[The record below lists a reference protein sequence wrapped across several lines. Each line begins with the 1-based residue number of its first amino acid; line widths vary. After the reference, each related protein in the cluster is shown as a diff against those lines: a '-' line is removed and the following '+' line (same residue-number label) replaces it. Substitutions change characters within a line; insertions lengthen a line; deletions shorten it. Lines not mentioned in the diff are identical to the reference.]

1 MNGIHRGLLKA
12 SGGHLGWTAAGMP
25 VLELTTTG
33 RKSGISR
40 SVLLTS
46 PYQEDHRIV
55 IVASKGGEDTH
66 PSWFLNLLKNPQ
78 GEVRLQGAVSSP
90 MLARAASDEEQQRM
104 WPIVTEKY
112 PNYAGYQA
120 KTDRQ
125 IPLVILEPVT

>member
-1 MNGIHRGLLKA
+1 MNGMHRGLLKA

-33 RKSGISR
+33 RKSGTSR

-46 PYQEDHRIV
+46 PHQEDHRIV

-66 PSWFLNLLKNPQ
+66 PSWFLNLLENPQ
-78 GEVRLQGAVSSP
+78 VEVRLQGAVSSP
-90 MLARAASDEEQQRM
+90 MLARAASDEERDRM

-125 IPLVILEPVT
+125 IPLVILEPVA

>member
-46 PYQEDHRIV
+46 PHQEDDRIV

-66 PSWFLNLLKNPQ
+66 PAWFLNLLENPQ
-78 GEVRLQGAVSSP
+78 VEVRLQGAVISP
-90 MLARAASDEEQQRM
+90 MFARAASAEERQRM
-104 WPIVTEKY
+104 WPTVTEKY

-120 KTDRQ
+120 KTGRQ

>member
-33 RKSGISR
+33 RKSGTSR

-46 PYQEDHRIV
+46 PHQEDHRIV

-66 PSWFLNLLKNPQ
+66 PSWFLNLLENPLV
-78 GEVRLQGAVSSP
+78 EVRLQGAVSSP
-90 MLARAASDEEQQRM
+90 MLARAASDEERDRM

-120 KTDRQ
+120 RTDRQ

>member
-12 SGGHLGWTAAGMP
+12 SGGRLGWTAAGMP

-33 RKSGISR
+33 RRSGISR

-46 PYQEDHRIV
+46 PHQEDHRIV

-66 PSWFLNLLKNPQ
+66 PSWFLNLLENPQ
-78 GEVRLQGAVSSP
+78 VEVRLQGAVSSP
-90 MLARAASDEEQQRM
+90 MFARAASDKERQRM
-104 WPIVTEKY
+104 WPIVTGKY

-125 IPLVILEPVT
+125 IPLVILEPVA

>member
-33 RKSGISR
+33 RKSGTSR

-46 PYQEDHRIV
+46 PHQEDHRIV

-66 PSWFLNLLKNPQ
+66 PSWFLNLLENPQ
-78 GEVRLQGAVSSP
+78 VEVRLQGAVSSP
-90 MLARAASDEEQQRM
+90 MLARAASDEERDRM

-112 PNYAGYQA
+112 PNYAGYKA

-125 IPLVILEPVT
+125 IPLVIL